1 MTGIKRKGVSKQM
14 STIYDVIVAGT
25 KTEAQ
30 KAVNKKYPASKRA
43 KVVYTKRKNKV
54 GPGYFWI
61 GEVYK

>member
-1 MTGIKRKGVSKQM
+1 M